1 MTEFPCSF
9 PCPWHNQ
16 TFLEYSSRFYEWM
29 FNADGRTSTLYSD
42 IGDIYNIRCH
52 QITERFLIV
61 REEGTDNFRCLSI
74 NYNPE
79 TPLEFIMEG
88 WSLVRSRPVT
98 GWSEADLSTGADCP
112 QVWSGADLSS
122 GLVKATCPQTTAFTD
137 LCAFCK
143 EPDYPFSWTIATPLP
158 ASVGCNRPSSCSP
171 PGEVCSSSE
180 TIPKACPT
188 TTASPPTTTDPKT
201 TKSHC
206 GKRQHTRSSP

>member
-1 MTEFPCSF
+1 MHKLKIIVIYFMFSLFEFSAGMTEFPCSF

-16 TFLEYSSRFYEWM
+16 TFREYSSRFYEWM

-88 WSLVRSRPVT
+88 WNEFTS
-98 GWSEADLSTGADCP
+98 AN
-112 QVWSGADLSS
+112 
-122 GLVKATCPQTTAFTD
+122 QTTAFTD

-171 PGEVCSSSE
+171 PGEVCSSSK

-206 GKRQHTRSSP
+206 EKKQNTRSSA